1 MTVVVADGCEAAA
14 QLLKKFHAFDVNGSK
29 RFERQ
34 WDERVCIIIIII
46 IISIIIIIII
56 IVIAI
61 IIILLSAK
69 NAWSKLNIE
78 IPNHMS
84 IR

>member
-34 WDERVCIIIIII
+34 WDERVR
-46 IISIIIIIII
+46 
-56 IVIAI
+56 
-61 IIILLSAK
+61 LLKINVLVLLPRGGVLCSAT
-69 NAWSKLNIE
+69 SL
-78 IPNHMS
+78 
-84 IR
+84 RRC